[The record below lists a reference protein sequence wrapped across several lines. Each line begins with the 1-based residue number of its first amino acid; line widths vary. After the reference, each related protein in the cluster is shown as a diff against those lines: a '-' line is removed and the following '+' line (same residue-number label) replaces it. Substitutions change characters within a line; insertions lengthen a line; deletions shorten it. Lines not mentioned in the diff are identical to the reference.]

1 MNWHFLA
8 PSMAVWWY
16 CRVRNSQ
23 FNLSMVMAWG
33 QLQVISVAAGLLVG
47 AVPGLFRVVRR
58 RQLRGRLRLNLELA
72 GAVREVGHSAVGLDP
87 VLTDLIAANLA
98 NLAKLERRR
107 LRPGPATRTSKLVEG
122 VAIAGWA
129 LAAAAAVTHADRI
142 PHTGIGLLVSTV
154 VIVAPVLAVCGL
166 ALDLF
171 RERPSRPAD
180 EVLEKTRDLAEEIVP
195 ALPLDKDVTDDLAS
209 ELIPTIPLGRRS
221 TIGEVLGQRSNL
233 GGGWLTGRASVP
245 PRVEPE
251 FEA

>member
-1 MNWHFLA
+1 M
-8 PSMAVWWY
+8 
-16 CRVRNSQ
+16 RNSQ
-23 FNLSMVMAWG
+23 FNLSMAMGWA
-33 QLQVISVAAGLLVG
+33 QLQVMAVAVGLLAG
-47 AVPGLFRVVRR
+47 AAPGLFRMVRR

-72 GAVREVGHSAVGLDP
+72 GAVREVGHSAVELDP

-98 NLAKLERRR
+98 NLAKLERLR
-107 LRPGPATRTSKLVEG
+107 LRRGPAKRIWKLVEL

-129 LAAAAAVTHADRI
+129 LAAAAAVTHVGQVPR
-142 PHTGIGLLVSTV
+142 TGIGLLVSTV
-154 VIVAPVLAVCGL
+154 VIVAPVLAACSL

-221 TIGEVLGQRSNL
+221 TLGEVLSQRSQL
-233 GGGWLTGRASVP
+233 GGRWRTGRASVP

-251 FEA
+251 LEG